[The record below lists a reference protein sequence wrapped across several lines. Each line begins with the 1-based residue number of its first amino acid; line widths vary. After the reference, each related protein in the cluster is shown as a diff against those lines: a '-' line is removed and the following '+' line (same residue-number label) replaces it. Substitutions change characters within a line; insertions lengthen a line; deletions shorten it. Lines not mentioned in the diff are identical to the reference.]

1 MELIKRWLPLIFWV
15 IFIFALSSIPVQRD
29 VGITLPSGSDKV
41 IHFFEYSILAM
52 LLYRGFGYGRED
64 SIGIRVALSVL
75 SAAGLAL
82 MDEYYQSF
90 IPERDASFMD
100 LAADYAGIAAGMAVY
115 YFRRKSII
123 GRKRK
128 S

>member
-1 MELIKRWLPLIFWV
+1 MEIIKRWLPLVFWV
-15 IFIFALSSIPVQRD
+15 IFIFGLSSIPVNRD

-41 IHFFEYSILAM
+41 IHFFEYAILAM

-64 SIGIRVALSVL
+64 SIGMRVTFSVMT
-75 SAAGLAL
+75 AAGIAL

-90 IPERDASFMD
+90 IPERDASFLD
-100 LAADYAGIAAGMAVY
+100 LAADYSGIVVGMAIY
-115 YFRRKSII
+115 YFRRKAII
-123 GRKRK
+123 ARSGK